1 MDGINEQLQLEGGM
15 SRWLSCEM
23 LVCSWWGLVLVGLDN
38 EQVKQQM
45 RMSSLGYRV
54 K

>member
-1 MDGINEQLQLEGGM
+1 MDGVNEQLQLEGGM
-15 SRWLSCEM
+15 SRGLSCET
-23 LVCSWWGLVLVGLDN
+23 LVCSRWGLVLVGLDN
-38 EQVKQQM
+38 EQVKQPM